1 MISVRAI
8 SSGLPRDENHWLVAG
23 AIALVAHGAAVA
35 MVVGLVAQNDG
46 EAEPEPVMIVEL
58 PPEGTEAGT
67 ALSVPAHGPAPA
79 PQAEPEPQQFAPTQ
93 PQPQAQPFDI
103 PPTRAPATRQ
113 TVNLPPPAAIPAR
126 TAPMR
131 PVSQPVK
138 PVVTPAATAAPAE
151 SAAPA
156 ETPRGA
162 PDSAGDNPRAKAA
175 EADYYSLLSA
185 HLNRRKN
192 YPTEAKKAMQQGI
205 VTVRFTVARDG
216 SVSAVSIRK
225 SSGHELLDGAT
236 LYLMQRVAP
245 LPRFPRSMTK
255 DSVTISLPIEYSLRT
270 S

>member
-1 MISVRAI
+1 MTSVRTI
-8 SSGLPRDENHWLVAG
+8 SSGLPRGENHWLVAG

-58 PPEGTEAGT
+58 PPEGSEAGT
-67 ALSVPAHGPAPA
+67 ALSAPAPAPA
-79 PQAEPEPQQFAPTQ
+79 PQDEPEPQQITPAQ
-93 PQPQAQPFDI
+93 PQPHPFDI
-103 PPTRAPATRQ
+103 PPTRATATRQ
-113 TVNLPPPAAIPAR
+113 AVNLPSPAAIPAR

-131 PVSQPVK
+131 PVSQPVQ
-138 PVVTPAATAAPAE
+138 PLVAPAAAAPPAQ

-236 LYLMQRVAP
+236 LDLMQRVAP

>member
-8 SSGLPRDENHWLVAG
+8 SSGLPQDERHWLVAG
-23 AIALVAHGAAVA
+23 ATALVAHGAAVA

-46 EAEPEPVMIVEL
+46 DAEPEPVMIVEL
-58 PPEGTEAGT
+58 PPEGTEAGK
-67 ALSVPAHGPAPA
+67 ALPAPAPGAAPA
-79 PQAEPEPQQFAPTQ
+79 PQAKPEPQQVAPDQ
-93 PQPQAQPFDI
+93 PQPQPFKM
-103 PPTRAPATRQ
+103 PPTRAPAARQ
-113 TVNLPPPAAIPAR
+113 AVNLPPPAAIPAR
-126 TAPMR
+126 TAPIR
-131 PVSQPVK
+131 PVSQPVQ
-138 PVVTPAATAAPAE
+138 PIVPPAAAAAPAE

-156 ETPRGA
+156 EAPRGA
-162 PDSAGDNPRAKAA
+162 PDSVGDNPRAKAA

-236 LYLMQRVAP
+236 LDLMHRVAP
-245 LPRFPRSMTK
+245 LPRFPRSMAK

>member
-1 MISVRAI
+1 MTSVRTI
-8 SSGLPRDENHWLVAG
+8 SSGLPRGENHWLVAG

-67 ALSVPAHGPAPA
+67 ALSALAPA

-138 PVVTPAATAAPAE
+138 PVVPPAATAAPAE

-162 PDSAGDNPRAKAA
+162 PDSAGDNPKANAA

-236 LYLMQRVAP
+236 LDLMQRVAP